1 MVNMIYAFLRVQ
13 EKELVSL
20 TERLQ
25 TRNNKSVLPF
35 DFRPVVV
42 VLYFT
47 WVGGYVYIAAATLL
61 HGHINTHLN
70 LT

>member
-35 DFRPVVV
+35 DFRPVQPSLPVQPSQIPWSPLKV
-42 VLYFT
+42 
-47 WVGGYVYIAAATLL
+47 YVCHFCQAP
-61 HGHINTHLN
+61 
-70 LT
+70 